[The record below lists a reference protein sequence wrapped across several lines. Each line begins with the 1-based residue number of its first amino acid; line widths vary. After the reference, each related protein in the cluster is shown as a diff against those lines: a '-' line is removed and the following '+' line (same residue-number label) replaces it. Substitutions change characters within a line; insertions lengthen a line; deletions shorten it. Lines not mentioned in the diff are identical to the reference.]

1 VSASVDRIDALADL
15 IPPRWD
21 QEVEEALAGSL
32 LDRPGEVW
40 PRCVGRILDEDFHD
54 ARIAKVWEVSARL
67 CAAGVTLTLESVSS
81 ALREAGAYS
90 AVGGARFLHELVAK
104 AATGVWAEQWVEDL
118 LRTASVR
125 RVQRAALRTL
135 YASAQGSYED
145 VVKEAAAIEKALTE
159 RATLEEAVS
168 MRAGMEEFTDSLGED
183 AALETTGRT
192 TGSKSLDKLLGGLGD
207 GQMITIA
214 ARPGMGKAQPLD
226 AAVLTPRG
234 FVRMGDLRVGDRV
247 IGSDGKPHR
256 VTGVYPQGPR
266 PVYRVVTND
275 GATTECCDE
284 HLWFTQTRNER
295 RRGSKGSVKSLA
307 TIRETLKTERGTRA
321 NHHIPVVKAVEFN
334 DSGDRPVPPYLL
346 GLLLGDGCLT
356 TGCVLFCNP
365 EPDLRAR
372 FAAHLPPSD
381 ITVEAD
387 ELTLRVRR
395 AQRTNERSE
404 TAQRLASI
412 GLHGTDCYGKFI
424 PQAYLLASVAER
436 LELLRGL
443 LDTDGYVVDSGQC
456 VEYSTSS
463 ARLAEDVAFLARS
476 LGGIVTDNPHVPSY
490 TVGGARRE
498 SAAVSHRMCIR
509 FPNKLVPVS
518 SAKHRARWREDID
531 AVQGRYLDRVEP
543 AGLKECQCI
552 AVDVPD
558 HLYVTDGFI
567 LTHNTSLALGM
578 LVAAGQDLHAR
589 DEEGV
594 CLFVSVEM
602 PRKEINRKAVSQLA
616 GVTESALKHPR
627 SLSSEVMDRVTS
639 SANALAQLPIYV
651 HDKVEWL
658 HDLRSLLYRMR
669 LKHKRLRLVVIDYLQ
684 LMRAKLDRRD
694 ANREQE
700 VAEVSRSIKSFA
712 KEFACPFLALSQL
725 NRGCE
730 TRPGKN
736 KRPMLADLRESGS
749 LEQDSDVVM
758 FVYRDEIYNKD
769 TEDKG
774 IAEIIVAKQR
784 SGPTDTVR
792 LAFVKQYTRFADL
805 AVELPMGGRTD
816 ETEADDAFPEVP
828 PQDAGGIE
836 TEWESGS

>member
-1 VSASVDRIDALADL
+1 MSASVDRIDALADL

-214 ARPGMGKAQPLD
+214 ARPGQGK
-226 AAVLTPRG
+226 
-234 FVRMGDLRVGDRV
+234 
-247 IGSDGKPHR
+247 
-256 VTGVYPQGPR
+256 
-266 PVYRVVTND
+266 
-275 GATTECCDE
+275 
-284 HLWFTQTRNER
+284 
-295 RRGSKGSVKSLA
+295 
-307 TIRETLKTERGTRA
+307 
-321 NHHIPVVKAVEFN
+321 
-334 DSGDRPVPPYLL
+334 
-346 GLLLGDGCLT
+346 
-356 TGCVLFCNP
+356 
-365 EPDLRAR
+365 
-372 FAAHLPPSD
+372 
-381 ITVEAD
+381 
-387 ELTLRVRR
+387 
-395 AQRTNERSE
+395 
-404 TAQRLASI
+404 
-412 GLHGTDCYGKFI
+412 
-424 PQAYLLASVAER
+424 
-436 LELLRGL
+436 
-443 LDTDGYVVDSGQC
+443 
-456 VEYSTSS
+456 
-463 ARLAEDVAFLARS
+463 
-476 LGGIVTDNPHVPSY
+476 
-490 TVGGARRE
+490 
-498 SAAVSHRMCIR
+498 
-509 FPNKLVPVS
+509 
-518 SAKHRARWREDID
+518 
-531 AVQGRYLDRVEP
+531 
-543 AGLKECQCI
+543 
-552 AVDVPD
+552 
-558 HLYVTDGFI
+558 
-567 LTHNTSLALGM
+567 TSLALGM

-684 LMRAKLDRRD
+684 LMRAKLDRKES
-694 ANREQE
+694 NREQE
-700 VAEVSRSIKSFA
+700 VAEISRSIKSFA

-792 LAFVKQYTRFADL
+792 LAFVKQHTRFTDL
-805 AVELPMGGRTD
+805 AVELPMGGRTDED

-836 TEWESGS
+836 TEWGDSP